1 MHLSS
6 TPTAF
11 RPPARGCAARATLG
25 PHCPWLEDVSPLG
38 LNPTPTTLFPNTMPQ
53 SLSAVYIHA
62 VFSTKERRP
71 FLSDRELR
79 LSLHGYLGE
88 ISKRLEC
95 APLRVGG
102 VADHVHILARLGRT
116 VTQADWIKELKR
128 ASTLWLKTQPS
139 VSEFS
144 WQSGYGCFSVSVSNI
159 DTVTAYIHN
168 QEEHHKKQSFQ
179 DELRTLLRKHGETWD
194 EKYLWE

>member
-1 MHLSS
+1 M
-6 TPTAF
+6 
-11 RPPARGCAARATLG
+11 
-25 PHCPWLEDVSPLG
+25 
-38 LNPTPTTLFPNTMPQ
+38 
-53 SLSAVYIHA
+53 
-62 VFSTKERRP
+62 
-71 FLSDRELR
+71 
-79 LSLHGYLGE
+79 
-88 ISKRLEC
+88 
-95 APLRVGG
+95 GG

-159 DTVTAYIHN
+159 DTVTAYIDN
-168 QEEHHKKQSFQ
+168 QQEHHKKQSFQ
-179 DELRTLLRKHGETWD
+179 DELRALLRKHGKTWD

>member
-1 MHLSS
+1 
-6 TPTAF
+6 
-11 RPPARGCAARATLG
+11 
-25 PHCPWLEDVSPLG
+25 
-38 LNPTPTTLFPNTMPQ
+38 MPR
-53 SLSAVYIHA
+53 SLSAVYVHA

-102 VADHVHILARLGRT
+102 AADHVHVLARLGRA
-116 VTQADWIKELKR
+116 VTQADWTKELKR
-128 ASTLWLKTQPS
+128 ASTLWLKTQSS
-139 VSEFS
+139 VSGFF
-144 WQSGYGCFSVSVSNI
+144 WQSGCGCFSVSVSNI
-159 DTVTAYIHN
+159 DTVTAYIDN

-179 DELRTLLRKHGETWD
+179 DKLRALLRRHGETWD